1 MKTAVLK
8 TFFVTS
14 GHRLDSIIAAE
25 LKISRKEAKKIIEDG
40 FCRLDGKEIKKASYE
55 TKEGDWVD
63 ILEYADSFVKEKKES
78 GLIPSVVFEDED
90 ILVLDKPSG
99 LTVHEGRGVTES
111 TLVDYLKKNGFK
123 LAASTGNDREGIVH
137 RLDRETSGLMVVA
150 KSDKA
155 AEGLKKQFAD
165 KSAGRYYL
173 AIIEPPL
180 KEDVVVEANLARN
193 PKNRIKISV
202 QKEGKEA
209 KSAFKKIALST
220 NGKFELVA
228 AKLFSGRTHQI
239 RAHLAHLGR
248 HIAGD
253 YLYGFKSQNAKI
265 EISRVMLHAAILYF
279 YHPVNLQ
286 KVTFFAPP
294 PDDFNALFKKL
305 FEMENTGEIFCQDFI
320 TSIFDSSD

>member
-8 TFFVTS
+8 TFFAGS
-14 GHRLDSIIAAE
+14 PQRLDSIIASK
-25 LKISRKEAKKIIEDG
+25 LQISRKEAKKIIEEG
-40 FCRLDGKEIKKASYE
+40 FCRIGGKEIKKASYE
-55 TKEGDWVD
+55 AKEGDSID
-63 ILEYADSFVKEKKES
+63 ILEYADSFAKEKKES
-78 GLIPSVVFEDED
+78 VLVPTIVFEDDD

-99 LTVHEGRGVTES
+99 LTVHEGSGTTES
-111 TLVDYLKKNGFK
+111 TLVDYLKRNGFK
-123 LAASTGNDREGIVH
+123 LAESTGEDREGIVH

-150 KSDKA
+150 KTDKA
-155 AEGLKKQFAD
+155 AEGLKRQFAD

-209 KSAFKKIALST
+209 KSAFKKIALSS
-220 NGKFELVA
+220 NGKFELIA

-239 RAHLAHLGR
+239 RAHMAHLGR
-248 HIAGD
+248 HIVGD
-253 YLYGFKSQNAKI
+253 DLYGFKSQNAKI
-265 EISRVMLHAAILYF
+265 EASRVMLHAAVLYF

-286 KVTFFAPP
+286 KVSFFAPP
-294 PDDFNALFKKL
+294 PDDFNALFNKL
-305 FEMENTGEIFCQDFI
+305 FEMENAGEIFCQDFI
-320 TSIFDSSD
+320 ASIFGGSD